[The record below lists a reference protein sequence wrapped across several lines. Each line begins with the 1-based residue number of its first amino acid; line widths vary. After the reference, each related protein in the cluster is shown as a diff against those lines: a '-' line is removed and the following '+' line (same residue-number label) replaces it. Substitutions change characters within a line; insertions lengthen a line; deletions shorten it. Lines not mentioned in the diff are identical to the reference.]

1 MSGHSSSPNHNI
13 LDVQPRAATFES
25 FTLFPKLPIEVRL
38 KIWRLAFP
46 TNRKLELHFVII
58 NQFDI
63 LLAAVSSNPV
73 TLYVNQES
81 REETLRF
88 YEEAFHGIGDGTI
101 YLNPDSD
108 TVLFTSAPKKIWNKK
123 KKLTVPKYGY
133 LYRDTLDRVQRL
145 EIDNPSHME
154 GGLLLKGIRE
164 QPLYQDVLFNDLFD
178 NAFSLL
184 TFFPN
189 LKNLKLVESESHLP
203 QEPPYIRKV
212 KLCYQNDPG
221 RFEVEEFL
229 DEVKDL
235 LEIEKQENP
244 DFHIPDIELQVLCDC
259 NVVER
264 LLGRRSRRS
273 SSVIIRPPYT
283 RP

>member
-1 MSGHSSSPNHNI
+1 MSSRSSSPNHNI
-13 LDVQPRAATFES
+13 LGVQPRAATFES

-46 TNRKLELHFVII
+46 TNRKLELHFVTI

-88 YEEAFHGIGDGTI
+88 YEEAFHGNGDGTI

-133 LYRDTLDRVQRL
+133 LYRDTLDRVERL

-189 LKNLKLVESESHLP
+189 LKNLKLVESESDIP
-203 QEPPYIRKV
+203 QGWYTRKA
-212 KLCYQNDPG
+212 KDCYQKNPEHFD
-221 RFEVEEFL
+221 VEEFL
-229 DEVKDL
+229 DGIKVL
-235 LEIEKQENP
+235 LEFEKHENP
-244 DFHIPDIELQVLCDC
+244 DFHIPDIELEVMCDC
-259 NVVER
+259 HLFE
-264 LLGRRSRRS
+264 GREKGRPSTS
-273 SSVIIRPPYT
+273 IIT